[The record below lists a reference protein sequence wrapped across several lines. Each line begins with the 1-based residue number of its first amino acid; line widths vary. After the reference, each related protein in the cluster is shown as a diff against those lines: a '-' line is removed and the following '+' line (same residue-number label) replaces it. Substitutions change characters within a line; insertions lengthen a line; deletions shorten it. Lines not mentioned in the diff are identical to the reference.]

1 MHVTKIIPVGILYSI
16 TGPYNDVN
24 KSMLNAAL
32 MGIEESNLEADGQFE
47 LQANFLDSGGKLSLY
62 SSNCEKLIH
71 EIGCQHI
78 IGCYTSAA
86 RKQIRPILEKT
97 NTLLWH
103 SARYEGFE
111 ASENIIYIGA
121 APNQHLIP
129 LVGYLLQKK
138 ILEIYCVGS
147 NYIWTWESNRVLRDN
162 IVDGGGNIIAER
174 LVTMG
179 DLQIEHIVDEIIA
192 LKPPAVFNTLVGEA
206 SYRLYRSLWR
216 RISQHPDLNP
226 EDILIVSCS
235 LCEDEL
241 PLIGEPASVG
251 HITSATYFQSIQSE
265 ENFGFLK
272 RYRKRFGLGSSPSV
286 DAQSAYVAARI
297 LGRSIAAC
305 GNDTVES
312 VRNAAHHI
320 TFQAPEGPI
329 NIDPKTNH
337 CYLTPRLA
345 VSARGFKFD
354 IFWEAAKPVRA
365 DPYLAWQH
373 EDMFS
378 SFEPPRLPKR
388 PPRAIRSIEKN

>member
-1 MHVTKIIPVGILYSI
+1 MKKVIPVGILYSI
-16 TGPYNDVN
+16 TGPYGEVN
-24 KSMLNAAL
+24 TSMLNAAL
-32 MGIEESNLEADGQFE
+32 MGIEESNLETDGQFE
-47 LQANFLDSGGKLSLY
+47 LQANFLDSGGRLSSY
-62 SSNCEKLIH
+62 SLNCEKLIH

-86 RKQIRPILEKT
+86 RKQIRPLLEKT

-129 LVGYLLQKK
+129 LIGYLLQEKVS
-138 ILEIYCVGS
+138 EIYCVGS
-147 NYIWTWESNRVLRDN
+147 NYIWTWESNRVLRDL
-162 IVDGGGNIIAER
+162 IVEGGGKIIAER

-192 LKPPAVFNTLVGEA
+192 LKPPVVFNTLVGEA
-206 SYRLYRSLWR
+206 SYRLYRSIWR
-216 RISQHPDLNP
+216 RISEHPDLRQ

-251 HITSATYFQSIQSE
+251 HITSATYFQSIQRK
-265 ENFGFLK
+265 ENMIFLK
-272 RYRKRFGLGSSPSV
+272 RYRERFGPGSSPSV
-286 DAQSAYVAARI
+286 DAQSAYVGARI
-297 LGRSIAAC
+297 LGRSIAAS
-305 GNDTVES
+305 GSDTVDA
-312 VRNAAHHI
+312 VRTAAHSI
-320 TFQAPEGPI
+320 TFQAPEGPVS
-329 NIDPKTNH
+329 IDPKTNH

-354 IFWEAAKPVRA
+354 IFWEAPRTVRA

-373 EDMFS
+373 EDVFS
-378 SFEPPRLPKR
+378 RAVSPSLPPNFP
-388 PPRAIRSIEKN
+388 AIRPIEKN

>member
-1 MHVTKIIPVGILYSI
+1 MIIPVGILYSI
-16 TGPYNDVN
+16 TGPYGEVST
-24 KSMLNAAL
+24 SMLNAAL
-32 MGIEESNLEADGQFE
+32 MGIEESNLEAAGKFE
-47 LQANFLDSGGKLSLY
+47 LQANFLDSGGSLSSY
-62 SSNCEKLIH
+62 SVNCERLIN
-71 EIGCQHI
+71 EFGCHHI

-86 RKQIRPILEKT
+86 RKQIRPLLEKT

-121 APNQHLIP
+121 APNQHLVP
-129 LVGYLLQKK
+129 LVEYLLQENVP
-138 ILEIYCVGS
+138 EIYCVGS
-147 NYIWTWESNRVLRDN
+147 NYIWTWESNRVLRDL
-162 IVDGGGNIIAER
+162 IVAGGGKIVAER

-179 DLQIEHIVDEIIA
+179 DLEIEHIVDEIIA
-192 LKPPAVFNTLVGEA
+192 LKPPVVFNTLVGEA

-216 RISQHPDLNP
+216 RISTHPDLNP

-251 HITSATYFQSIQSE
+251 HITSATYFQSVE
-265 ENFGFLK
+265 RKENIMFLK
-272 RYRKRFGLGSSPSV
+272 RYRERFGPGSSPSV
-286 DAQSAYVAARI
+286 DAQSAYVGARI

-305 GNDTVES
+305 GNHMVDA
-312 VRNAAHHI
+312 VRAAAHHI
-320 TFQAPEGPI
+320 TFEAPEGPVS
-329 NIDPKTNH
+329 IDPNTNH

-354 IFWEAAKPVRA
+354 IFWEAPRTVRA

-373 EDMFS
+373 EDALATTAQAPQ
-378 SFEPPRLPKR
+378 PPSAP
-388 PPRAIRSIEKN
+388 AIRPVEKN